1 LRFAAAF
8 VNLKYEIEMTFQ
20 IQPDILRHQAEV
32 AKDAGYTQLAENLRR
47 AAELTAVPNETLLKM
62 YELLRPGRSTQA
74 ELLAMAETLERDYT
88 AIETAGFVR
97 EAAAVYAERNLFK
110 RD

>member
-1 LRFAAAF
+1 
-8 VNLKYEIEMTFQ
+8 MSDSFQ
-20 IQPDILRHQAEV
+20 ISPNTLRHQAEV
-32 AKDAGYTQLAENLRR
+32 AKDAGFTQLAENLRR

-74 ELLAMAETLERDYT
+74 ELLAIAETLERDYK
-88 AIETAGFVR
+88 ANETAGFVR

-110 RD
+110 RES